1 MAMRLKVLSNEML
14 DTLTEE
20 AEVEGQRQ
28 AAAGVLS
35 LLQGQEKDVLGR
47 CVYVGRLGWRDMQ

>member
-20 AEVEGQRQ
+20 AEVEGQRAV
-28 AAAGVLS
+28 AAAALS
-35 LLQGQEKDVLGR
+35 HLQGQEADVLRRWGQF
-47 CVYVGRLGWRDMQ
+47 V